1 MNVSTILDDI
11 DRGKLALPL
20 FQRGYVW
27 TGKDV
32 KKLMRSLYLGYP
44 VGGLLLWGTTAD
56 NAEIRSS
63 GPTLDSGAIELLL
76 DGQQRMTT
84 LYGIIRG
91 APPTFFEGDP
101 KAFTG
106 LFFNL
111 AGKDE
116 EEDGEEFEFYQ
127 PLKMGLKPRWISVT
141 DLFKRAP
148 AEVVTELVTNNAY
161 STKQLQ
167 LYLERAYKIFNIKD
181 TDFHI
186 HSVTG
191 ADKTTDVVVEIF
203 NAVNS
208 GGRKL
213 SKGDLALARIGSLWP
228 EVRTEMKDRLDK
240 WQTVGFMANRDW
252 LLRCIAGVVTETAE
266 SERLGDRPVAEVQEA
281 LPLTEAAIDRLLEAT
296 RTHLGMDIDKAHRSP
311 NAFPVMVKYLVNNGG
326 DFPDNTAKAQLLH
339 WYINASIWGR
349 FSGSTETAINQ
360 DLAALNT
367 IDPIET
373 LRRNLTQSVG
383 NRTVGPESFDFQNRG
398 ARFYTLFRIMS
409 RVWGAKD
416 WGTGQELSD
425 HGPGTSI
432 ELHHIFPR
440 KCLSD
445 NGISASDANNFGNC
459 AFQTRN
465 TNQAIRDRAPKDYM
479 PEITENRPGALESQ
493 WVPNCPELWKVENY
507 QEFLAERRRLLAEA
521 ANEIL
526 EFLRTGNL
534 PSAKGGAMLGS
545 SENDE
550 EAAILDEFNRF
561 VVNAGLAEGST
572 GYEIV
577 DENNGALIAL
587 LDLAWP
593 NGLQDGFSERVA
605 VLINEGASARIAANN
620 AGFSSI
626 FTNLEEFQHYVR
638 REILGEDAE
647 GA

>member
-56 NAEIRSS
+56 FCVIRSS

-106 LFFNL
+106 L
-111 AGKDE
+111 
-116 EEDGEEFEFYQ
+116 
-127 PLKMGLKPRWISVT
+127 
-141 DLFKRAP
+141 
-148 AEVVTELVTNNAY
+148 
-161 STKQLQ
+161 
-167 LYLERAYKIFNIKD
+167 
-181 TDFHI
+181 
-186 HSVTG
+186 
-191 ADKTTDVVVEIF
+191 
-203 NAVNS
+203 
-208 GGRKL
+208 
-213 SKGDLALARIGSLWP
+213 
-228 EVRTEMKDRLDK
+228 
-240 WQTVGFMANRDW
+240 
-252 LLRCIAGVVTETAE
+252 
-266 SERLGDRPVAEVQEA
+266 
-281 LPLTEAAIDRLLEAT
+281 
-296 RTHLGMDIDKAHRSP
+296 
-311 NAFPVMVKYLVNNGG
+311 
-326 DFPDNTAKAQLLH
+326 
-339 WYINASIWGR
+339 
-349 FSGSTETAINQ
+349 
-360 DLAALNT
+360 
-367 IDPIET
+367 
-373 LRRNLTQSVG
+373 
-383 NRTVGPESFDFQNRG
+383 
-398 ARFYTLFRIMS
+398 
-409 RVWGAKD
+409 
-416 WGTGQELSD
+416 
-425 HGPGTSI
+425 
-432 ELHHIFPR
+432 
-440 KCLSD
+440 
-445 NGISASDANNFGNC
+445 FGNC